1 MKFLSFYEVGKNIFN
16 SAKLDENQN
25 SNFKKYFENK
35 YSQEEM
41 LSPSEIKVNKTTY
54 KEIKDFFLKF
64 NQDSQMRTF
73 SEYSYSKYKFTTL
86 KIISYKDLLESLN
99 KIDKKI
105 SEERLSIFS
114 KVNIDSPIS
123 WKDFFFT
130 VQDLVID
137 REINID
143 EFLNNLSSLVQ
154 NKKFNFKKYQNLYTQ
169 TKRKILFTGIKTF
182 FFENTNDPDFVVIKD
197 KLI

>member
-1 MKFLSFYEVGKNIFN
+1 MKFLNFYEMSKNIFN

-25 SNFKKYFENK
+25 SNFKKYFEKK
-35 YSQEEM
+35 YSQDKM
-41 LSPSEIKVNKTTY
+41 TPPSEIKVDKKTY
-54 KEIKDFFLKF
+54 KTLRDFFLKF

-73 SEYSYSKYKFTTL
+73 SEYSYSNYKFTTL
-86 KIISYKDLLESLN
+86 KIISYKDLIESLN
-99 KIDKKI
+99 KTDTKTA
-105 SEERLSIFS
+105 EERLKSFS
-114 KVNIDSPIS
+114 KVNIDAPVS

-143 EFLNNLSSLVQ
+143 EFLNNLSSMVQ

-169 TKRKILFTGIKTF
+169 TKRKILYTGIKTF